1 MKTENILFSICAR
14 KNSKGL
20 INKNIKKF
28 NKRPLIE
35 WTIDKVLKVKKHKFT
50 ISTDSNKLL
59 K

>member
-35 WTIDKVLKVKKHKFT
+35 WTIDKVLKVKKT
-50 ISTDSNKLL
+50 
-59 K
+59 